1 MRITKLRKQIP
12 VSLALIALS
21 ILAVPAVKAQCGAS
35 ARKGTALAPE
45 LKSLQEPAAQNEE
58 DLSDRA
64 GSPEALTEEK
74 NDSIVSILGFWKE
87 IYYSGGVLNDVGF
100 GQFSAGGTELLND
113 VGAFNAGNN
122 FCMGAWK
129 KVGPR
134 SYDIVHTFFVF
145 DGTNAIGVSIE
156 KAHIVLSRDGKRVN
170 GTWTQDNLT
179 SPGVSP
185 RGFILMVRQREPE
198 LLPDSNT
205 RFRCRSEA
213 VYEGHATLSEVEAR
227 QRHAPRGNISTV

>member
-87 IYYSGGVLNDVGF
+87 
-100 GQFSAGGTELLND
+100 
-113 VGAFNAGNN
+113 
-122 FCMGAWK
+122 
-129 KVGPR
+129 
-134 SYDIVHTFFVF
+134 
-145 DGTNAIGVSIE
+145 
-156 KAHIVLSRDGKRVN
+156 
-170 GTWTQDNLT
+170 
-179 SPGVSP
+179 
-185 RGFILMVRQREPE
+185 MVRQREPE

-213 VYEGHATLSEVEAR
+213 VYEGQATLSEVEAR

>member
-74 NDSIVSILGFWKE
+74 NDS
-87 IYYSGGVLNDVGF
+87 
-100 GQFSAGGTELLND
+100 
-113 VGAFNAGNN
+113 
-122 FCMGAWK
+122 
-129 KVGPR
+129 
-134 SYDIVHTFFVF
+134 
-145 DGTNAIGVSIE
+145 
-156 KAHIVLSRDGKRVN
+156 
-170 GTWTQDNLT
+170 DNLT

-213 VYEGHATLSEVEAR
+213 VYEGQATLSEVEAR

>member
-35 ARKGTALAPE
+35 A
-45 LKSLQEPAAQNEE
+45 
-58 DLSDRA
+58 
-64 GSPEALTEEK
+64 
-74 NDSIVSILGFWKE
+74 
-87 IYYSGGVLNDVGF
+87 
-100 GQFSAGGTELLND
+100 
-113 VGAFNAGNN
+113 
-122 FCMGAWK
+122 
-129 KVGPR
+129 
-134 SYDIVHTFFVF
+134 
-145 DGTNAIGVSIE
+145 
-156 KAHIVLSRDGKRVN
+156 RVN

-213 VYEGHATLSEVEAR
+213 VYEGQATLSAAALGICFLIVHR
-227 QRHAPRGNISTV
+227 